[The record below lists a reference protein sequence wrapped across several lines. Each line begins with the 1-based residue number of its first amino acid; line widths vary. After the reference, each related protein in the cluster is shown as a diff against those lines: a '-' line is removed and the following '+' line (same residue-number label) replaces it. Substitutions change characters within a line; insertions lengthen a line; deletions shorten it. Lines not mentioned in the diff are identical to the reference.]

1 MVRIAHISDLHC
13 GEVSHHRLD
22 RACYA
27 INSISPDIVVATGDI
42 THSGRRREYVV
53 AKRFFATLRAPILG
67 CPGNHD
73 APVFDPIARIWTPF
87 QRFRLLGLASAWD
100 SSCGTVSIR
109 ALNSA
114 CAIQA
119 RPDWSQGIYRSD
131 DFAALTHSFAP
142 LAQHRIIACHHPPH
156 APSPA
161 RMPIATRG
169 LSAALAPLKGE
180 HLFLCGHLH
189 HSADYHVTGFAHLR
203 VMTAPTL
210 TSTRER
216 GEPPGF
222 RLITISSSMTTTIW
236 RWSGDA
242 YAPVPRESVLHV
254 GDA

>member
-1 MVRIAHISDLHC
+1 MSTSSR
-13 GEVSHHRLD
+13 
-22 RACYA
+22 
-27 INSISPDIVVATGDI
+27 SI
-42 THSGRRREYVV
+42 
-53 AKRFFATLRAPILG
+53 FFAALRAPILG

-87 QRFRLLGLASAWD
+87 QRFRKLGLASAWD

-114 CAIQA
+114 CAIQG
-119 RPDWSQGIYRSD
+119 RPDWSQGIYRPE
-131 DFAALTHSFAP
+131 DFAALAVSFAP

-169 LSAALAPLKGE
+169 LSAALPLLKGE
-180 HLFLCGHLH
+180 HVFLCGHLH
-189 HSADYHVTGFAHLR
+189 HSADYPVTGFAHLR
-203 VMTAPTL
+203 VMTTPTL

-222 RLITISSSMTTTIW
+222 RLITISSSMTATI
-236 RWSGDA
+236 WSGDE
-242 YAPVPRESVLHV
+242 YAAGFPLKWWCTSATLKDHAFLARSEAWRRASVSFRAPQHRSRRRRQRFRNRCR
-254 GDA
+254 